1 MSLTDNTGM
10 YMPVAPAGGYGNSF
24 GGGCGDGWWV
34 VLFLFALMGNNGW
47 SNGGNGGT
55 LPYLYNQSTQNEVS
69 RGFADSAIANQVSNL
84 QTSVTNG
91 FNETVEMMYKVV
103 DIIKDIETIH
113 AMKDAGY
120 SYASSYDDGMSYR
133 RDSRGRYSRD
143 SYTMR
148 GNSSRYSRADEKEHM
163 LAQIDEM
170 KRKLEQM

>member
-1 MSLTDNTGM
+1 ME
-10 YMPVAPAGGYGNSF
+10 
-24 GGGCGDGWWV
+24 
-34 VLFLFALMGNNGW
+34 VLYDIEDRLCDELEEINKKQDLGP
-47 SNGGNGGT
+47 S
-55 LPYLYNQSTQNEVS
+55 E
-69 RGFADSAIANQVSNL
+69 
-84 QTSVTNG
+84 
-91 FNETVEMMYKVV
+91 VEMMYKVV

-163 LAQIDEM
+163 MSQIEEM
-170 KRKLEQM
+170 KRKIEQM